1 MNNVVWEPVEEDYWG
16 YLNVERMG
24 SVVTVAVEA
33 GLEMDKGYIIA
44 PLPPNVRVCRA
55 VSLPQPD
62 WADVPNSR
70 IRWWAV
76 NPDGRQVWGE
86 GKAACP
92 RGYWRGIDDHGLSFP
107 FYVVAG
113 DKIDLP
119 LGIDW
124 RLTLVERPQ
133 KEPAS

>member
-1 MNNVVWEPVEEDYWG
+1 MNNIVWQPVEEDYWG

-62 WADVPNSR
+62 WADVPE
-70 IRWWAV
+70 WAQWGAIE
-76 NPDGRQVWGE
+76 PDGNVSWHETEPQVVLF
-86 GKAACP
+86 
-92 RGYWRGIDDHGLSFP
+92 YWF
-107 FYVVAG
+107 G
-113 DKIDLP
+113 DGRNERAIGVFVDIP

-124 RLTLVERPQ
+124 RLLKFQRPQ
-133 KEPAS
+133 EEPA